1 MPMNVGTRLG
11 SYEILAQLGAGGPPP
26 FADGIQNAN
35 FGEISPKP
43 SPRGLDS

>member
-1 MPMNVGTRLG
+1 MQLTAGTRLDT
-11 SYEILAQLGAGGPPP
+11 YVIEAPLGAGGPPP
-26 FADGIQNAN
+26 FAVAIQAAN